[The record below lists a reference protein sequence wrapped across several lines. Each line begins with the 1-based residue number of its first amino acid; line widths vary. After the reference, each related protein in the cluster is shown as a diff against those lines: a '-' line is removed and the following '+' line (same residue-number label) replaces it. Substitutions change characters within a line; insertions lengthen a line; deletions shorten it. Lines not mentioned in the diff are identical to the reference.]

1 MKLKLITFLLL
12 FASSIYAQKTK
23 KLKNEVI
30 KSLND
35 ESSKLIRISDAIWE
49 AAEIAFQESLSS
61 QALIKYA
68 KDNGFNVEE
77 VVANT
82 PTAFIASYGSGSPV
96 IGILGEFDALP
107 GLSQKTSSNKDPIIE
122 GAPGHGC
129 GHNLFGTASLGAA
142 ISIKKLI

>member
-61 QALIKYA
+61 
-68 KDNGFNVEE
+68 
-77 VVANT
+77 
-82 PTAFIASYGSGSPV
+82 
-96 IGILGEFDALP
+96 
-107 GLSQKTSSNKDPIIE
+107 
-122 GAPGHGC
+122 
-129 GHNLFGTASLGAA
+129 
-142 ISIKKLI
+142 